1 MIHLKSSITI
11 AALSLA
17 CQLADSALADSALAA
32 GNAGLLDE
40 IAPTPL
46 TANLTAAGVVDI
58 SPTSGPALIQVETPL
73 EEKYL
78 T

>member
-17 CQLADSALADSALAA
+17 CQLADSALAA

>member
-17 CQLADSALADSALAA
+17 CQLADCALAA
-32 GNAGLLDE
+32 GNAGLLDR

-46 TANLTAAGVVDI
+46 TANLTAAGAVDI
-58 SPTSGPALIQVETPL
+58 SPTSGPALTNCRPYLASLVSETS
-73 EEKYL
+73 
-78 T
+78 